1 MMNEA
6 EETLRQLG
14 IMDLTPADANLAWKS
29 RRRFLE
35 ITNKASKH
43 L

>member
-29 RRRFLE
+29 RRFLE